1 MEQPLRT
8 RLPRLLI
15 LLLGCLLLLNL
26 LQAHFTDLLYDE
38 AYYWY
43 YAQTPAWGYFDHPP
57 MVAWMIALGGLFGQG
72 ELGVRLLSCLMGTG
86 TIALLWMLIDHPGR
100 KEFLP
105 QLLVWLFSIALI
117 HAYGFLS
124 LPDTPL
130 LFFTALFL
138 LVYRKFLNNPGLLTA
153 LALGGVMAAL
163 MYSKYHAALVIL
175 AVLASNP
182 ALLRN
187 RYAWMALGVSLL
199 AYAPHLH
206 WLYQQDFV
214 SVRYHLFERPNQMYR
229 FDGFTLGFFLNLVAL
244 FGFTFPWAY
253 YGLFTFRA
261 GNRFERA
268 LVFVAVGIILFFF
281 LSSFQ
286 RRVQTQWL
294 IAVCIPM
301 AVIVGRQLLDRPDL
315 RRWIYRAGWANLAV
329 MAVLR
334 VGLVYRPFFPIRFE
348 THGNK
353 QWVEKLEAVAGD
365 ATVVF
370 ENSYRRAS
378 MFSFYSGR
386 PSFTLNNA
394 YYRKNQYSIDNSEDR
409 VQGKKVFYLPVVNR
423 ETPYAYPDQDGE
435 PRYGY
440 FIESFKSFRKLQA
453 GIRPDPPLAADRTGQ
468 FWVHN
473 PYQRSISP
481 DSLRFGIAYL
491 DAFKKVMQIE
501 EVSPESKVGW
511 PQQIQP
517 GDSLSFRF
525 AFPPMPD
532 GPPKFMRAVVTRQG
546 LLWGLNGDSQKIVP

>member
-15 LLLGCLLLLNL
+15 LLLGCLLVLNL
-26 LQAHFTDLLYDE
+26 LQAHFTELLFDE

-86 TIALLWMLIDHPGR
+86 TIALLWMLIDRPGQ

-138 LVYRKFLNNPGLLTA
+138 LVYRQFLRNPGLMTA
-153 LALGGVMAAL
+153 LALGAVMAAL

-199 AYAPHLH
+199 AYSPHLN

-214 SVRYHLFERPNQMYR
+214 TVRYHLFERPNQMYR
-229 FDGFTLGFFLNLVAL
+229 FDGFTLGFFLNLIAL

-253 YGLFTFRA
+253 YGLITFRPSD
-261 GNRFERA
+261 RFERA
-268 LVFVAVGIILFFF
+268 LVFVALGIIVFFF

-301 AVIVGRQLLDRPDL
+301 AVIVGRQLLEKPGL
-315 RRWIYRAGWANLAV
+315 RRWLFRAGWANLAV

-334 VGLVYRPFFPIRFE
+334 AGLVYQPLFPIRFE
-348 THGNK
+348 THGNR
-353 QWVEKLEAVAGD
+353 QWVNNLEEVAGD

-370 ENSYRRAS
+370 ENSYRQAS
-378 MFSFYSGR
+378 MFSFYSGK
-386 PSFTLNNA
+386 PSFSFNNA
-394 YYRKNQYSIDNSEDR
+394 YYRKNQYSIDGSEDR
-409 VQGKKVFYLPVVNR
+409 VQGRRVFYIPVVNR
-423 ETPYAYPDQDGE
+423 ETPYAYSDQDGA
-435 PRYGY
+435 PRYGQ
-440 FIESFKSFRKLQA
+440 FMESFRSYRKLQA
-453 GIRPDPPLAADRTGQ
+453 GLRPDPPSATARTAD

-473 PYQRSISP
+473 PYRKSVP
-481 DSLRFGIAYL
+481 LDSLQFGIAYL
-491 DAFKKVMQIE
+491 DTYKRVMQIE
-501 EVSPESKVGW
+501 EITPGGSGQWPE
-511 PQQIQP
+511 QLQA
-517 GDSLSFRF
+517 GDSLSFPF

-532 GPPKFMRAVVTRQG
+532 EPAKFMRAVVTRQG
-546 LLWGLNGDSQKIVP
+546 LIWGLNGESQKIVP